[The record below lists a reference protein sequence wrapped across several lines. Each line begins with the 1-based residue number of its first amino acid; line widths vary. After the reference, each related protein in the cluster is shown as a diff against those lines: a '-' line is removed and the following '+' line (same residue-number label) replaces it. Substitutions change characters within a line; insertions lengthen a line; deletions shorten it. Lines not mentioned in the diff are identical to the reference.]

1 MEVAAGR
8 REVSPGH
15 FLSRG
20 YDVPEMNRK
29 NSVQSFSN
37 TKEEVKSVRVYS
49 IGHEED
55 LKSHKIIR
63 TYGK

>member
-8 REVSPGH
+8 REVSPSH

-20 YDVPEMNRK
+20 YDVPEMNGK

-37 TKEEVKSVRVYS
+37 TKQRVKSVRMYS
-49 IGHEED
+49 IGDEED
-55 LKSHKIIR
+55 LKSYKIIR